1 MPEERR
7 IVTDDDNTIR
17 ADESV
22 QAYRSAMDQDSYSRY
37 ETAELYF

>member
-17 ADESV
+17 AESM
-22 QAYRSAMDQDSYSRY
+22 QDYRSAMDQDPYSRY